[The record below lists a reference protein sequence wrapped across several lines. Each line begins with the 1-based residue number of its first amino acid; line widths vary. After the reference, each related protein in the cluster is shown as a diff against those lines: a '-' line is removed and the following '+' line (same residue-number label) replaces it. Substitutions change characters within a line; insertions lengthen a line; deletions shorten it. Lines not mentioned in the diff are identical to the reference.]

1 MNRTIVFLLL
11 VTLVFFASYLTLL
24 KAIVFVSTLKAIL
37 IGYSFMDLKLAH
49 KLWIALY
56 ATIIFFITG
65 IVTLCL

>member
-11 VTLVFFASYLTLL
+11 VTLVFFASDLTLL
-24 KAIVFVSTLKAIL
+24 KTIVFVSTLKAFL

-56 ATIIFFITG
+56 ATTILFITG
-65 IVTLCL
+65 IITLCL